1 MMAAALNS
9 SVSVPSRNFL
19 NAQYQQ
25 QEFILKQAMANQSI
39 MVQTGLSNALSL
51 LRLLEE
57 KLSFKMHWGCLNSP
71 QRT

>member
-1 MMAAALNS
+1 MAAALNS

-25 QEFILKQAMANQSI
+25 QEFILKQVMANQII

-57 KLSFKMHWGCLNSP
+57 KLSFKMH
-71 QRT
+71 

>member
-1 MMAAALNS
+1 MAAALNS

-25 QEFILKQAMANQSI
+25 QEFILKQVMANQSI

-57 KLSFKMHWGCLNSP
+57 KLSFKMH
-71 QRT
+71 